1 MADEDFIINIQP
13 TPNFIVELNEQ
24 GPQGPRGPQGVQ
36 GIQGEKGDKGDTGE
50 LSIGTVTTGDAG
62 SQASVVN
69 VGTSTDAILDFVI
82 PRGDQG
88 IQGIQG
94 PPNELAIGT
103 VEKGED
109 ASATITGSYPDQKL
123 NLVLPKGDKGDVG
136 PAGTIPV
143 GTIFPH
149 TCSSTFVPENSL
161 PCNGIE
167 YSQTQFPALWTDW
180 LVGGRL
186 NTCTYSQYQS
196 DIDTYGKCGKWALDT
211 ENGKFKTPYIPDGTH
226 IQQAMTDGELDKSY
240 NAGLPNITGQTQH
253 IVSGNGATNASDKG
267 ALKTA
272 IVATASSGL
281 QENVMSGRRLLGAI
295 TIDASLSNPIYSNS
309 DTVQEEAVAL
319 RYFVV
324 VATGSINQSEMDWSQ
339 WASSLQSKATIDMD
353 NLSTAGKAE
362 VAGLGFMA
370 NLKEDISGQV
380 SMANSPVLYTAERT
394 GYVHVTGDKAQTG
407 LFLNVYKPE
416 TTIVGGEIDI
426 SYLLISQQFYMTS
439 GSGNTSLTVG
449 VRKGQKYAIIRTS
462 TNTVIAWCWFI
473 PAEGVKE

>member
-36 GIQGEKGDKGDTGE
+36 GVQGEKGDKGDTGE
-50 LSIGTVTTGDAG
+50 LSIGTVTTGEAG

-136 PAGTIPV
+136 PAGTMPV

-167 YSQTQFPALWTDW
+167 YSQTQFPTLWTDW

-196 DIDTYGKCGKWALDT
+196 DIVTYDKCGKWGLDT
-211 ENGKFKTPYIPDGTH
+211 ENGKFKTPHIPDGTH
-226 IQQAMTDGELDKSY
+226 IQQAMTDGELGKSY
-240 NAGLPNITGQTQH
+240 NAGSLNEGIFSSSNPFAP
-253 IVSGNGATNASDKG
+253 ATNTA
-267 ALKTA
+267 KT
-272 IVATASSGL
+272 
-281 QENVMSGRRLLGAI
+281 
-295 TIDASLSNPIYSNS
+295 DAVS
-309 DTVQEEAVAL
+309 L

-324 VATGSINQSEMDWSQ
+324 VATGSINQSEMDWSA
-339 WASSLQSKATIDMD
+339 WASSLEGRLDKNHLNDTKPYIDETYVNGTSGYIVYSNGLCEQWGRFSTGATNIYFLKSYINTDYVVTYMQNGAASATI
-353 NLSTAGKAE
+353 E
-362 VAGLGFMA
+362 RVGLA
-370 NLKEDISGQV
+370 NLYYDRFTVNKIS
-380 SMANSPVLYTAERT
+380 ANMVPACWRSL
-394 GYVHVTGDKAQTG
+394 GYI
-407 LFLNVYKPE
+407 L
-416 TTIVGGEIDI
+416 
-426 SYLLISQQFYMTS
+426 
-439 GSGNTSLTVG
+439 
-449 VRKGQKYAIIRTS
+449 
-462 TNTVIAWCWFI
+462 
-473 PAEGVKE
+473 